1 MNQEEQMEQE
11 QGGDPQAQKQ
21 MEMQESIDPNLER
34 QVSFYSIYFNFHTDF
49 ELRYGDQLSFCSLTV
64 NLLPSFVACF
74 DNLVIPSFVDTKTD
88 NN

>member
-34 QVSFYSIYFNFHTDF
+34 QVSLFYLKFLN
-49 ELRYGDQLSFCSLTV
+49 
-64 NLLPSFVACF
+64 
-74 DNLVIPSFVDTKTD
+74 
-88 NN
+88 